1 MTRRYVF
8 SVILP
13 LCFFVSFFV
22 VCNQTIRE
30 IRSGLST
37 SYQLN
42 VSPLSPALFKL
53 VAGEFK
59 GLLADYLVLE
69 VGSVIGV
76 EKKIPQEEYE
86 KSAAALAQSLALD
99 PYFQQ
104 TYLYAQAIV
113 AMEGEMP
120 RKAIPLLDV
129 SREQRFWDWRPAY
142 YMGFDYYYFLGDY
155 AKASDMFFDAAK
167 VKHAPSALAVLGGRF
182 AKKGGRIEAAIG
194 LLQSMLEDPG
204 LDEKHKAQLSD
215 RLVALQGVLLLE
227 NSIREYGNH
236 YGSFPPS
243 LETLIEKGLLR
254 EMPPNPYADRFYYEE
269 KDGQV
274 FFDDI
279 R

>member
-1 MTRRYVF
+1 MTRRNVF

-13 LCFFVSFFV
+13 LCFFMTFFV

-30 IRSGLST
+30 IRSGLSS

-42 VSPLSPALFKL
+42 VSALPPGLFKL
-53 VAGEFK
+53 FAGEFK

-76 EKKIPQEEYE
+76 QKKIPQEEYA

-120 RKAIPLLDV
+120 EKAIPLLDI

-155 AKASDMFFDAAK
+155 ARASELFFEAAK
-167 VKHAPSALAVLGGRF
+167 VKHAPPALAILGGRF

-194 LLQSMLEDPG
+194 LLQSMLGDPG
-204 LDEKHKAQLSD
+204 LEEKHRAQLSD

-227 NSIREYGNH
+227 NSIREYRNQ
-236 YGSFPPS
+236 YDSFPPS
-243 LETLIEKGLLR
+243 LEALIDKDLLR

-274 FFDDI
+274 FFDGI